1 MRRSWLRQSL
11 DGRLGTGWGRIPNTL
26 NLGLTNTLLKSYF
39 CPTTKEHMAKD
50 IYHENVR
57 QALLKDGW
65 VITHDP
71 FRVQYGDADLS
82 VDLGAEKVIAA
93 EKGEEKI
100 AVEVKS
106 FVTKSLIY
114 EFHEVLGQY
123 LNYRRILRLTHQ
135 EDRNVILAIPSE
147 AYDRLFR
154 REFVQITLEEEK
166 IKYFVF
172 DTDKNEIL
180 SWKK

>member
-1 MRRSWLRQSL
+1 
-11 DGRLGTGWGRIPNTL
+11 
-26 NLGLTNTLLKSYF
+26 
-39 CPTTKEHMAKD
+39 MAKD

-57 QALLKDGW
+57 QALIKDGW

-71 FRVQYGDADLS
+71 FQVQYGDADLS
-82 VDLGAEKVIAA
+82 IDLGAEKVIAA

-106 FVTKSLIY
+106 FVAKSLIY

-123 LNYRRILRLTHQ
+123 LNYRRILRLTKQ
-135 EDRNVILAIPSE
+135 DDRIVYLAVPFE
-147 AYDRLFR
+147 AYERLFKK
-154 REFVQITLEEEK
+154 EFVQITLEEEK
-166 IKYFVF
+166 IQYFVF
-172 DTDKNEIL
+172 DIFKNEIL